1 MTPEQRPWRR
11 SGVFIVN
18 CEHISQLLSS
28 ASVVEIF
35 AKYILFTVSIIKKE
49 KRNQISN
56 NNHLKN
62 IK

>member
-18 CEHISQLLSS
+18 CEHISQLFSS

-35 AKYILFTVSIIKKE
+35 VGYILFTVSIIKKE
-49 KRNQISN
+49 KRNQISD